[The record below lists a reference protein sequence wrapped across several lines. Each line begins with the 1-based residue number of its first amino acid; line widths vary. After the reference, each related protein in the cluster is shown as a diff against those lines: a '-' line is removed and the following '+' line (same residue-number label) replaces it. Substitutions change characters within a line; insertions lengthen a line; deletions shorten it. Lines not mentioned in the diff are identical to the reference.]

1 MATDAKFPAGLAL
14 YLDLV
19 RVAAALAVLLSH
31 VLPVFGVGKLF
42 PAYGHDAV
50 VVFFVLSGF
59 VIAYACD
66 RKDAT
71 FFDYALSRLVRLWSV
86 AAPALILGMVLWASL
101 PSPGGASATSWSLR
115 GAAGSSLANLFFLG
129 ESWAG
134 ERLPPFN
141 GPFWSLNYEAWYYAI
156 YAAFIFTPGRRRWP
170 VTLLVCALA
179 GPAVMALA
187 PCWFAGVALY
197 HWRARLQ
204 MSGAT
209 AAGVFVLSLIGY
221 AAIGYY
227 ELADWSR
234 AWLKQATAGQSYHLG
249 ASQGLIADFLLAA
262 VVVANFAA
270 AASLPPIGSVLLPVR
285 RMVVGAASFTLS
297 IYLYHSPLLALFQGR
312 LGIDPSAGTT
322 GLIFALLLLAPS
334 ILALG
339 LITEQKRHWLRSRA
353 HAALMRRTPSWAD
366 TSGA

>member
-1 MATDAKFPAGLAL
+1 MMAATEAKLPAGFAV

-31 VLPVFGVGKLF
+31 VLPVFGFGKLF

-66 RKDAT
+66 CKNRGLL
-71 FFDYALSRLVRLWSV
+71 DYALSRLVRLWSV
-86 AAPALILGMVLWASL
+86 AVPALVLGMLLWALLPPPDAASAAPA
-101 PSPGGASATSWSLR
+101 SLR

-156 YAAFIFTPGRRRWP
+156 YAAFIFTPGRKRWP
-170 VTLLVCALA
+170 VAGLVCVLA
-179 GPAVMALA
+179 GPAIMALA

-197 HWRARLQ
+197 HWRARLR
-204 MSGAT
+204 MSNAT
-209 AAGVFVLSLIGY
+209 AASVLALSLIGY
-221 AAIGYY
+221 AAIGYC
-227 ELADWSR
+227 EMADWSR
-234 AWLKQATAGQSYHLG
+234 VWLKQATAGQSYRLG
-249 ASQGLIADFLLAA
+249 ASQGLIADYLLTVA
-262 VVVANFAA
+262 VVANFAA
-270 AASLPPIGSVLLPVR
+270 AANLSPIGNALLPVR
-285 RMVVGAASFTLS
+285 HTVTGAASFTLS
-297 IYLYHSPLLALFQGR
+297 IYLYHSPLLALFREG
-312 LGIDPSAGTT
+312 LGIGSLAGAA
-322 GLIFALLLLAPS
+322 GLIVALLLLAPS

-339 LITEQKRHWLRSRA
+339 LVTEQQRHWLRSRA
-353 HAALMRRTPSWAD
+353 YAVLAQPGRLRREAR
-366 TSGA
+366 

>member
-1 MATDAKFPAGLAL
+1 MAATKARLPAGLAV

-31 VLPVFGVGKLF
+31 VLPVFGVGRFF

-66 RKDAT
+66 RKDAGLL
-71 FFDYALSRLVRLWSV
+71 DYALSRLVRLWSV
-86 AAPALILGMVLWASL
+86 AVPALVLGMVLWASL
-101 PSPGGASATSWSLR
+101 PPPDAASAAPPSLR
-115 GAAGSSLANLFFLG
+115 DAAGASLANLFFLG

-134 ERLPPFN
+134 ELLPPFN

-156 YAAFIFTPGRRRWP
+156 HAAFVFTPGRMRWAA
-170 VTLLVCALA
+170 VALLCALA

-197 HWRARLQ
+197 HWRARLR
-204 MSGAT
+204 MGGAT
-209 AAGVFVLSLIGY
+209 AGSVFMLSLIGY

-234 AWLKQATAGQSYHLG
+234 AWLRQVTAGQSYHLG
-249 ASQGLIADFLLAA
+249 ASQGLIADLLLTVA
-262 VVVANFAA
+262 VVANFAA
-270 AASLPPIGSVLLPVR
+270 AASLSPVGRALLPVR

-297 IYLYHSPLLALFQGR
+297 IYLYHAPLLALFHGG
-312 LGIDPSAGTT
+312 LGVGPAAGTI
-322 GLIFALLLLAPS
+322 GLVFALLLLAPS

-339 LITEQKRHWLRSRA
+339 LLTEQRRHWLRSRVD
-353 HAALMRRTPSWAD
+353 ALLVQRGSRLRREA
-366 TSGA
+366 

>member
-1 MATDAKFPAGLAL
+1 M
-14 YLDLV
+14 
-19 RVAAALAVLLSH
+19 AAAIAVLLSH
-31 VLPVFGVGKLF
+31 VLPVFGFGKLF

-66 RKDAT
+66 RKDT
-71 FFDYALSRLVRLWSV
+71 GLFDYALSRLVRLWSV
-86 AAPALILGMVLWASL
+86 AVPALILGMVLWALL
-101 PSPGGASATSWSLR
+101 PSPDAASAASRSLR
-115 GAAGSSLANLFFLG
+115 DAAGASLANLFFLG

-156 YAAFIFTPGRRRWP
+156 YAAFIFTPGRKRWP
-170 VTLLVCALA
+170 ATALVCVLA

-204 MSGAT
+204 MSNAV
-209 AAGVFVLSLIGY
+209 AAGVFAFSLLGY
-221 AAIGYY
+221 AAIGYC

-249 ASQGLIADFLLAA
+249 ASQALIADFLLT
-262 VVVANFAA
+262 VVVAAHFAA
-270 AASLPPIGSVLLPVR
+270 AASLSPIGSALLRGR

-297 IYLYHSPLLALFQGR
+297 IYLYHSPLLALFHGG
-312 LGIDPSAGTT
+312 LGIGPSAGTI

-339 LITEQKRHWLRSRA
+339 LLTEQKRHWLRSRA
-353 HAALMRRTPSWAD
+353 RAALMQPGRLRREAR
-366 TSGA
+366 

>member
-1 MATDAKFPAGLAL
+1 MAAAEPKFPVAFAL

-31 VLPVFGVGKLF
+31 VLPVFGVGKFF

-66 RKDAT
+66 RKDLG

-86 AAPALILGMVLWASL
+86 AVPALILGMALWALL
-101 PSPGGASATSWSLR
+101 PSPDAASAAPRSLR
-115 GAAGSSLANLFFLG
+115 DAAGASLANLFFLG
-129 ESWAG
+129 ESWVG

-170 VTLLVCALA
+170 VTVLVCVLA
-179 GPAVMALA
+179 GPAIMALA

-204 MSGAT
+204 MNSAV
-209 AAGVFVLSLIGY
+209 AAAVFVLSLVGY

-249 ASQGLIADFLLAA
+249 ASQGLIADFLLT
-262 VVVANFAA
+262 VVVAAHFAA
-270 AASLPPIGSVLLPVR
+270 AASLSPIGSALLPVR
-285 RMVVGAASFTLS
+285 RVVVGAASFTLS
-297 IYLYHSPLLALFQGR
+297 IYLYHSPLLALLHGG
-312 LGIDPSAGTT
+312 LGVDPSAGTT

-339 LITEQKRHWLRSRA
+339 LVTEQRRHWLRSRA
-353 HAALMRRTPSWAD
+353 HALLMRRTPSWAD
-366 TSGA
+366 KGA

>member
-1 MATDAKFPAGLAL
+1 MAAADPKLPAGLAV

-19 RVAAALAVLLSH
+19 RAAAAVAVLLSH
-31 VLPVFGVGKLF
+31 VLPVFGFGKLF

-66 RKDAT
+66 RKDT
-71 FFDYALSRLVRLWSV
+71 GLFDYALSRLVRLWSV
-86 AAPALILGMVLWASL
+86 AVPALVLGMVLWALL
-101 PSPGGASATSWSLR
+101 PSPDAASAPSRSLR
-115 GAAGSSLANLFFLG
+115 DAAGASLANLLFLG

-156 YAAFIFTPGRRRWP
+156 YAAFVFTPGRKRWP
-170 VTLLVCALA
+170 VAVLVCVLA

-197 HWRARLQ
+197 HWRARLR
-204 MSGAT
+204 MSNAV
-209 AAGVFVLSLIGY
+209 AAGVFVLSLLGY

-234 AWLKQATAGQSYHLG
+234 AWLKQATAGQSYRLG
-249 ASQGLIADFLLAA
+249 ASQGLVADFLLTAA
-262 VVVANFAA
+262 VAAHFAA
-270 AASLPPIGSVLLPVR
+270 AASLPLIGNALLPVR
-285 RMVVGAASFTLS
+285 RMAVGAASFTLS
-297 IYLYHSPLLALFQGR
+297 IYLYHSPLLALFHGG
-312 LGIDPSAGTT
+312 LGIGPSAGTT

-339 LITEQKRHWLRSRA
+339 LLTEQKRHWLRSRA
-353 HAALMRRTPSWAD
+353 HAALTQPGSRLRREAR
-366 TSGA
+366 